1 MSKNAK
7 RQQTLD
13 EMITTS
19 SKKTKTNQTTST
31 IEKKISNED
40 LEILKQFD
48 LDMIFGPCTGISRI
62 DRYERALRHELDPP
76 IRVYELIQ
84 LYPNDRQVTYR

>member
-48 LDMIFGPCTGISRI
+48 LDMTFGPCTGISRI

>member
-7 RQQTLD
+7 RQKTLD

-48 LDMIFGPCTGISRI
+48 LDMTFGPCTGISRI